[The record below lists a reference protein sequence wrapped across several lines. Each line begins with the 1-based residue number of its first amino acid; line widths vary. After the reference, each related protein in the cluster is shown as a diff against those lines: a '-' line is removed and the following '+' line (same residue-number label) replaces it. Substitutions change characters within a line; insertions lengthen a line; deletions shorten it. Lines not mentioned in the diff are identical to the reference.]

1 MRKTAGSA
9 AAPAATCKNARR
21 GSFMFEPPS
30 RVTSLDHLVRASEQR
45 RRHIEA
51 ERLGGGQI
59 DDEVELGWLLD
70 RNVGR
75 LRAAQNLVNEV
86 AGTTEQVWYVCSIGH
101 QTSRFDPFPNGMHGR
116 QSRGQR

>member
-1 MRKTAGSA
+1 MCSAKTRASVVVAPPAGNGTILVTGRAGQACAHAMRRTAGSA

-70 RNVGR
+70 RNV
-75 LRAAQNLVNEV
+75 
-86 AGTTEQVWYVCSIGH
+86 
-101 QTSRFDPFPNGMHGR
+101 
-116 QSRGQR
+116 